1 MREKWLEMY
10 PYYLKDKLDGMVVP
24 IHLNTPI
31 VWQCQYKDCDT
42 SFVECAD
49 KLFEQGALLPNPLEV
64 GKSKSTAPISINKPE
79 NQPHNLK
86 DNFMKNFLNWINPRV
101 REVMNRWTYHP
112 DLPFYI
118 ERSWFNEHNK
128 TGETLEHTHGAT
140 PIVVS
145 CYIRKDHQDSGNIMF
160 RDPMFQTRA
169 HEDNL
174 QAHYPWRIIPVE
186 QNDILIF
193 PGWLEHKT
201 EPSKAIGRRICLTL
215 NYNFKPMGV
224 KK

>member
-1 MREKWLEMY
+1 ME
-10 PYYLKDKLDGMVVP
+10 
-24 IHLNTPI
+24 NT
-31 VWQCQYKDCDT
+31 
-42 SFVECAD
+42 
-49 KLFEQGALLPNPLEV
+49 
-64 GKSKSTAPISINKPE
+64 KP
-79 NQPHNLK
+79 
-86 DNFMKNFLNWINPRV
+86 WIK
-101 REVMNRWTYHP
+101 
-112 DLPFYI
+112 I
-118 ERSWFNEHNK
+118 NK

-145 CYIRKDHQDSGNIMF
+145 CYVRKDHQDSGNIMF

-201 EPSKAIGRRICLTL
+201 EP
-215 NYNFKPMGV
+215 KPAKGLCDCCIPGI
-224 KK
+224 

>member
-1 MREKWLEMY
+1 MQLHQLAPLDLVDGKAKFYKVLDDAF
-10 PYYLKDKLDGMVVP
+10 KD
-24 IHLNTPI
+24 
-31 VWQCQYKDCDT
+31 
-42 SFVECAD
+42 
-49 KLFEQGALLPNPLEV
+49 
-64 GKSKSTAPISINKPE
+64 
-79 NQPHNLK
+79 
-86 DNFMKNFLNWINPRV
+86 
-101 REVMNRWTYHP
+101 
-112 DLPFYI
+112 
-118 ERSWFNEHNK
+118 
-128 TGETLEHTHGAT
+128 
-140 PIVVS
+140 
-145 CYIRKDHQDSGNIMF
+145 MF